1 MKRFLPFLVFLLL
14 HVLMACTTDY
24 EVENQP
30 SLVVEGWVDDGEF
43 PVVILT
49 TTLPVSEKRHDVSE
63 IKEHIARWATVTVD
77 DGERRVVLTGKVD
90 KKYLPPYIYTTS
102 EMRGRAGRTYRL
114 TVEYKDFHAEAET
127 YVPQPV
133 ALDSVRVLPCDD
145 DTLYQIKAWFRDN
158 PAEKNYY
165 KFFTCVGTG
174 SRMWLSSYMQTLDD
188 AMFSPDEEVCHT
200 VFKGRIVM
208 HRNRYVPY
216 YTSRDTLL
224 VKFAQMDSVSFAFWN
239 QMEHNMTLGN
249 SPLTAS
255 RRNPSFNVRGALG
268 YWCGYGATVW
278 PVTIGDSIR
287 HRQK

>member
-1 MKRFLPFLVFLLL
+1 MKKILPCIVFLLL
-14 HVLMACTTDY
+14 HVLGCTTDD
-24 EVENQP
+24 EVESQP
-30 SLVVEGWVDDGEF
+30 QMVVEGWVDAGEF

-49 TTLPVSEKRHDVSE
+49 STLPVSEHRSDLSNL
-63 IKEHIARWATVTVD
+63 KEHILRWATVTVD
-77 DGERRVVLTGKVD
+77 DGERSVVLTGKVD
-90 KKYLPPYIYTTS
+90 EKYFPPYIYTTS

-114 TVEYKDFHAEAET
+114 TVEYKNFHAEAET

-158 PAEKNYY
+158 PAEKNYF
-165 KFFTCVGTG
+165 KFFTCVGTT

-188 AMFSPDEEVCHT
+188 AMFSAGEEVCHT
-200 VFKGRIVM
+200 VFKGRIVT
-208 HRNRYVPY
+208 HRERYVPY
-216 YTSRDTLL
+216 FTSRDTLL

-268 YWCGYGATVW
+268 YWCGYGSSVW
-278 PVTIGDSIR
+278 PVTISDSIR
-287 HRQK
+287 HAKK